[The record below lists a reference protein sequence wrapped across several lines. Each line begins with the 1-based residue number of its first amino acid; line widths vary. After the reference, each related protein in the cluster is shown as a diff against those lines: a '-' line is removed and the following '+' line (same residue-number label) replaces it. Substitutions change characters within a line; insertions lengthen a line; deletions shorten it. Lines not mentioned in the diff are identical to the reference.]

1 MVFRIDL
8 KIFIFF
14 IILYFTR
21 QIEIYWLIMVFA
33 FLHEMGHFVAG
44 IILKMKVKKM
54 TIMPAGFSIE
64 FALTEKDYNKKI
76 LKSNILEVKKIIV
89 AAAGPMVN
97 LILIAVTL
105 ISKQK
110 NDIANNIIYSNLL
123 ILIFNLLPIYPL
135 DGGRIMKSVLCL
147 IEKRKYSIIYTNRVS
162 NLTLFLIT
170 FIFSIL
176 IYYYKNW
183 AILVVLMYLWYIV
196 LKQNKICKMKLKL
209 YDTLEKL

>member
-8 KIFIFF
+8 KIFIFL

-21 QIEIYWLIMVFA
+21 QIEIYGLIMIFA

-135 DGGRIMKSVLCL
+135 DGGRIMKSMLCL